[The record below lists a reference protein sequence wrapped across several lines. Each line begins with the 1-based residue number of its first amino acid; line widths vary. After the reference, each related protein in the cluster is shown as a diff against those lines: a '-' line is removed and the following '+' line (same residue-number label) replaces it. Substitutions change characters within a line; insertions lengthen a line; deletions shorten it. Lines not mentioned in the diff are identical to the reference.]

1 MENSS
6 PIDLSSLSD
15 ADVVALANAMTGP
28 EQPPFALERTVSVVD
43 PAPGLGL
50 EKKQHTAAKNP
61 KVPKMTVKMMQLPA
75 KKRATAAPRKRMAE
89 TAAETELEK
98 IRRVSAK
105 LR

>member
-1 MENSS
+1 MENST

-15 ADVVALANAMTGP
+15 ADVVAFANAMTGP

-43 PAPGLGL
+43 PAPDLGL
-50 EKKQHTAAKNP
+50 EKKQHTVARNP
-61 KVPKMTVKMMQLPA
+61 KVPKMMIKMMQLPS